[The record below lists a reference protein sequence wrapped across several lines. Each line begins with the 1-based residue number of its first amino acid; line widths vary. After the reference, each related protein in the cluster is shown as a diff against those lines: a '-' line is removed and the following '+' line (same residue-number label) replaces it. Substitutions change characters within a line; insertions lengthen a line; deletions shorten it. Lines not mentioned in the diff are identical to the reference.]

1 MTRKSNIALKNFG
14 GLFDVFSRRLDVR
27 TCSTEVDELQ
37 LIVSTQNEVLQ
48 LYIIVDIPDGMKHLD
63 GL

>member
-1 MTRKSNIALKNFG
+1 
-14 GLFDVFSRRLDVR
+14 
-27 TCSTEVDELQ
+27 
-37 LIVSTQNEVLQ
+37 VSTQNEVLQ